1 MANIC
6 GGVSAVISEAK
17 VNFCIIEIKG
27 KEMKCLVTG
36 GAGFLGSLVCE
47 RLINEGHEVVC
58 VDNLL
63 TGRVGNIAHLI
74 KNGKPFAFVNED
86 VRTYLSEQAFDEV
99 WNLASPASPPQYQAD
114 PIGTL
119 MINVL
124 GTMRM
129 LELAVK
135 NNAKFFQ
142 SSTSEVY
149 GDPEVHPQPESYRGC
164 VNPIGVRA
172 CYDEGKRAAETLCYD
187 YKRMYGVD
195 VRVVRIFNTYGPF
208 MSPQDGRVIS
218 NFIVNALLGKPLEIY
233 GDGSQTRSFCYR
245 DDLVE
250 GFFRLMRT
258 NKALEGPVNIGNPSE
273 FTILQLAEIIKEIT
287 NSNSKIVY
295 KPLPQDDPKQRKP
308 DIQQA
313 QAKLDW
319 QPTIS
324 LKEGVQRTI
333 RYFDSAI
340 KSGQL
345 K

>member
-1 MANIC
+1 
-6 GGVSAVISEAK
+6 
-17 VNFCIIEIKG
+17 
-27 KEMKCLVTG
+27 MKCLVTG

-47 RLINEGHEVVC
+47 RLINERHEVVC

-63 TGRVGNIAHLI
+63 TGRVGNISHLI
-74 KNGKPFAFVNED
+74 KNGKYFSFVNED
-86 VRTYLSEQAFDEV
+86 VRTYLSEQVFDEV

-124 GTMRM
+124 GTKRM
-129 LELAVK
+129 LDLAVK

-187 YKRMYGVD
+187 YKRMCGVD

-245 DDLVE
+245 DDLVD

-258 NKALEGPVNIGNPSE
+258 DKELEGPVNLGNPVE
-273 FTILQLAEIIKEIT
+273 FTIIQLAEIIKEIA
-287 NSNSKIVY
+287 NSKSKIVY

-313 QAKLDW
+313 QAKLGW

-333 RYFDSAI
+333 QYFDSAI
-340 KSGQL
+340 KAGEL

>member
-1 MANIC
+1 
-6 GGVSAVISEAK
+6 
-17 VNFCIIEIKG
+17 
-27 KEMKCLVTG
+27 MKCLVTG

-58 VDNLL
+58 LDNLL

-74 KNGKPFAFVNED
+74 KSGKPFSFINED
-86 VRTYLSEQAFDEV
+86 VRTYVGEQSFDEV

-135 NNAKFFQ
+135 NKAKFFQ

-208 MSPQDGRVIS
+208 MSPKDGRVIS
-218 NFIVNALLGKPLEIY
+218 NFIVNALLGKPIEIY

-245 DDLVE
+245 DDLVD

-258 NKALEGPVNIGNPSE
+258 NKVLEGPVNIGNPSE
-273 FTILQLAEIIKEIT
+273 FTILQLAVIIKETT
-287 NSNSKIVY
+287 NSNSNIVY

-313 QAKLDW
+313 QAKLGW

-333 RYFDSAI
+333 QYFDSAI
-340 KSGQL
+340 KSGEL